1 MPDEKN
7 IFLELEKGQVLFSE
21 GDKGEEM
28 YIVLSGVVQVFLL
41 REGLQVCWPIWAGH
55 FWRDVSLE
63 QEPRSASVI
72 AWNRPASGYQQ

>member
-41 REGLQVCWPIWAGH
+41 REGCSLALAVWAGH
-55 FWRDVSLE
+55 FGEMSFWSR
-63 QEPRSASVI
+63 PRSAVL
-72 AWNRPASGYQQ
+72 